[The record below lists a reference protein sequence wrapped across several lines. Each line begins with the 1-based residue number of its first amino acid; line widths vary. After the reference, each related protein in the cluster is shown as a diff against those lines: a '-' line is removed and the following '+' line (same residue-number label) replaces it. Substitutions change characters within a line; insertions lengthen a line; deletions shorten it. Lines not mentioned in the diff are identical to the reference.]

1 MPISI
6 FCFLSRL
13 FNIVLENITIEILKQ
28 RMVCLHK
35 VRPLTVNLI
44 ILSSPYI
51 GIHSLYLDTSKHI
64 LGFPG
69 GSDGKE
75 SACNAGDMGLIP
87 GLGRSPGEGNGYPLQ
102 YSCLEKFRGQK
113 SLAGYTVHGVPKSWT

>member
-13 FNIVLENITIEILKQ
+13 FNIVLENITIEIVKQ

-35 VRPLTVNLI
+35 VRLLTVNLI

-75 SACNAGDMGLIP
+75 SARNATDTDFISGW
-87 GLGRSPGEGNGYPLQ
+87 GRREQQPSPIFLPGEFHG
-102 YSCLEKFRGQK
+102 KR
-113 SLAGYTVHGVPKSWT
+113 SLVATICEITKGRTQLND